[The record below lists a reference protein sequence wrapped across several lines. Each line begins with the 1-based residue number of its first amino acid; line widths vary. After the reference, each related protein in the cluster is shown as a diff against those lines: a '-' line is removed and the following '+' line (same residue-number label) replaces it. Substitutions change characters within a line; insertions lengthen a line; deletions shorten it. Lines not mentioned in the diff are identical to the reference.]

1 MGQSKH
7 HKGRMDGWMDGGW
20 VGMKHFSVGFQFP
33 GSSHGGQPSG
43 CVYQRWAGITNSFG
57 FQAGSQFDSDT
68 ENQRFSLWVRIDTLK
83 TGQVSEKL
91 KFDTHVGY
99 QVNFQVQF

>member
-1 MGQSKH
+1 
-7 HKGRMDGWMDGGW
+7 MDGWW
-20 VGMKHFSVGFQFP
+20 VGGYETFFCWVP
-33 GSSHGGQPSG
+33 VPWIYSSHGGQPSG
-43 CVYQRWAGITNSFG
+43 CVYQHWAGITNSFG

-91 KFDTHVGY
+91 KFDTRVGY